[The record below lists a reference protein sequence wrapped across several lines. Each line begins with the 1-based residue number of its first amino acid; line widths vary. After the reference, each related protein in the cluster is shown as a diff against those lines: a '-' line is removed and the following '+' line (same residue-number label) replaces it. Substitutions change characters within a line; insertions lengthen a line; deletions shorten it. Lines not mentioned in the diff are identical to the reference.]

1 MDETKISTE
10 KKVVLYDPKAW
21 PFGPLSPQNI
31 DDLFLDEKKYPTVIN
46 YVLTNTLVTPIYK
59 LGLQFASI
67 QPRSID
73 ATKKEERIKQIIET
87 VAGHEKRLLTEAEMQ
102 EIRNL
107 VNWEQDMAVMNIYE
121 KWHHFL
127 YKERVDTTYKALEA
141 AFKAKY
147 EQDPIFAQSLN
158 ATGDRAIEYISPNT
172 ILGTGPQEE
181 RADGSPDWNG
191 LNLLGVCLTQLR
203 HREGLARAYQAKQEL
218 ETRQREE
225 ILNVWRAENILL
237 YEIQK
242 HNSIERFLGKSAAEI
257 VAAFPEMPDQPLL
270 HDSIVR
276 MYKRQRG
283 PVAELYRKEITAPGS
298 LADHYYQKV
307 LKENKEK
314 THLQKMRDI
323 IVMYTEYIIEQS
335 HPEFSREEVAKAAEQ
350 LEWTAPSVE
359 AYNILRAKIIK
370 LYKERKLPAEALDR
384 ISMFIEESKEASED
398 ASEEVEN
405 EEKEEETREET
416 SSTASSSDSDDP
428 LKQLLGTEKD
438 KKALLANRLAEYTG
452 RKPKKYKSWSIKK
465 LKTAIRHYQ
474 HEKTSDSDEKEYV
487 DEEDLPEEQG
497 EWILYVKRAKGE
509 GKIEIGRRQK
519 KPTLTE
525 IEEIVKKYNK
535 KNKKLKPA
543 IDEDQIFFLT
553 DYPRRGVTTVEIRH
567 GDGSKENFS
576 EYNHGP
582 QKVVHPNTNDAFT
595 IQPSLPDRKEIVEE
609 YNSHRKI
616 KPSQIVVSWAP
627 TNPIDPILLEEEI
640 NIEEPEIIPIRGSP
654 IKVFTS
660 VTENSPETGVFS
672 PVYEKDFEI
681 DGLFY
686 PTVAHYITTCL
697 LAATGM
703 KINERAKP
711 AYTRGMPMVEAYNL
725 LSSPQLHRKS
735 NMIPINDAT
744 QIWETR
750 YNETFRELLKE
761 FSRIALN
768 KKFTQSGMQNLL
780 LLTGDKE
787 IIWGDKHDAFLGLGE
802 RPAQG
807 SNTIGKLM
815 MEIRGNLKG
824 KIDSKTF
831 IPYLQIFTFFLQDP
845 FMRNWIRRRVKEM
858 IGMVSKLHALTP
870 EEEITPKFIDNVL
883 KEMYIPCNTVNSLN
897 EVEELSTLP
906 RKEIAGKKKESLKV
920 VPYMPREFVIL
931 VDECNGLPP
940 VEDTVTKEIEEKK
953 KALEEEEKNLDIE
966 LNMNLA
972 KNMSKLEKEISLSRE
987 DVAKKIQELEKT
999 AAFQKKNSAEQNK
1012 ERAKIWRSMS
1022 REVNTKLDQQA
1033 GKITHAIV
1041 DRKSLPKYIK
1051 NIAPIV
1057 DELLELYK
1065 KRKEILE
1072 HRDRMYEE
1080 ISIAYWERATSSIHS
1095 LLSLLKN
1102 TTEDD
1107 VRKLIIGA
1115 EELASK
1121 PSLCTNIGVEL
1132 QDPAENCIASALVN
1146 ILVGIERF
1154 TKFYKIEFVFNS
1166 ELAVSILLGKSVKRM
1181 PELNFPG
1188 YEEDESMAKRK
1199 KKKEDDKEE
1208 NKEEDKASIATSVAT
1223 SAATEEAA
1231 EVEEDEEKAI
1241 SESGFEILTE
1251 ESQHEQDYE
1260 ESEPESEKEE
1270 NDNEIEEAA
1279 EFGFRRKARFGVG
1292 FAVKGHIRGAP
1303 TVDLAPYIILV
1314 KQVVGEDHDYTI
1326 FHAKQLASAVKA
1338 VKDYKFMDEGIKR
1351 TRINFFATLR

>member
-1 MDETKISTE
+1 MDEKKISE
-10 KKVVLYDPKAW
+10 KKITLYDPKAW
-21 PFGPLSPQNI
+21 PFGPLSSINI

-46 YVLTNTLVTPIYK
+46 YVLTNTLITPIYK

-73 ATKKEERIKQIIET
+73 ATKKEERIAQIIET

-102 EIRNL
+102 EIRDM
-107 VNWEQDMAVMNIYE
+107 VNWEQDMAAMNIYE

-127 YKERVDTTYKALEA
+127 YKERVDITYKALEA

-158 ATGDRAIEYISPNT
+158 ATGNRKIEYVSPNT

-191 LNLLGVCLTQLR
+191 LNLLGICLTQLR
-203 HREGLARAYQAKQEL
+203 HRESLVRAYQAKQEL

-237 YEIQK
+237 YEIQR

-257 VAAFPEMPDQPLL
+257 VAAVPEFPDQPLL

-283 PVAELYRKEITAPGS
+283 PVAGLYRKEILTPGS
-298 LADHYYQKV
+298 LAEHYYQKV
-307 LKENKEK
+307 QKENREK
-314 THLQKMRDI
+314 SHLQKMHDI
-323 IVMYTEYIIEQS
+323 IIMYTEYIIEQS

-370 LYKERKLPAEALDR
+370 LYKEKKLPAEALDR
-384 ISMFIEESKEASED
+384 ISMFIEEASENA
-398 ASEEVEN
+398 ASEEVEIEN
-405 EEKEEETREET
+405 EDEKKEEETREET
-416 SSTASSSDSDDP
+416 SSTNSSSSDSDDP

-438 KKALLANRLAEYTG
+438 RKALLANRLAGYTG
-452 RKPKKYKSWSIKK
+452 RKAKKYKNWSTEK
-465 LKTAIRHYQ
+465 LKSAIKHYEAENESQ
-474 HEKTSDSDEKEYV
+474 EQAEFS
-487 DEEDLPEEQG
+487 EEELPEAQG
-497 EWILYVKRAKGE
+497 EWILYVKREKGM
-509 GKIEIGRRQK
+509 GKTEIGRRQK
-519 KPTLTE
+519 KPTLSE

-535 KNKKLKPA
+535 KNKKPA
-543 IDEDQIFFLT
+543 IDEEQIFFLT
-553 DYPRRGVTTVEIRH
+553 DYPKRGVTTVEIRH
-567 GDGSKENFS
+567 GDGTKEAFG
-576 EYNHGP
+576 EYNYKS
-582 QKVVHPNTNDAFT
+582 QKVESFEIN
-595 IQPSLPDRKEIVEE
+595 PSLPDRKEIVEE

-616 KPSQIVVSWAP
+616 KPSQIVVSWAS
-627 TNPIDPILLEEEI
+627 TNPVDPILLEEEI
-640 NIEEPEIIPIRGSP
+640 NIEEPEIIPMQGTP
-654 IKVFTS
+654 IKVYTS
-660 VTENSPETGVFS
+660 AAENSSETGVFS
-672 PVYEKDFEI
+672 PVYEKDFKV
-681 DGLFY
+681 DGLIY

-711 AYTRGMPMVEAYNL
+711 AYTRGMTMVEAYNL
-725 LSSPQLHRKS
+725 LSSNLINK
-735 NMIPINDAT
+735 MIPINDAT

-750 YNETFRELLKE
+750 YNETFKELLKE

-768 KKFTQSGMQNLL
+768 KKFTHSGMQNLL

-802 RPAQG
+802 KPAQG

-815 MEIRGNLKG
+815 MEIRANLKG

-831 IPYLQIFTFFLQDP
+831 TPYLQMFTFFLQDP

-870 EEEITPKFIDNVL
+870 EEEITPTFIDNVL
-883 KEMYIPCNTVNSLN
+883 KEIYIPCNTVNSLN
-897 EVEELSTLP
+897 EVEPLSTLP
-906 RKEIAGKKKESLKV
+906 RKEISSKKKESLKV
-920 VPYMPREFVIL
+920 VPYMPREFIIM

-940 VEDTVTKEIEEKK
+940 VEDTVTKEIAEKK
-953 KALEEEEKNLDIE
+953 KALEEEEKNLDIK
-966 LNMNLA
+966 LN
-972 KNMSKLEKEISLSRE
+972 KKLEKSMEKLENEINLSRE
-987 DVAKKIQELEKT
+987 EVVKKIQEMEKT
-999 AAFQKKNSAEQNK
+999 AAFQKKNTAEQNK

-1022 REVNTKLDQQA
+1022 RDVNTKLDQQA

-1041 DRKSLPKYIK
+1041 DRKSLPQYEK

-1057 DELLELYK
+1057 QDLLELYK
-1065 KRKEILE
+1065 KQKEMLE
-1072 HRDRMYEE
+1072 HKDRMYEE

-1132 QDPAENCIASALVN
+1132 QDPTENCIASALVN

-1154 TKFYKIEFVFNS
+1154 TKFYKIEFVFDVQ
-1166 ELAVSILLGKSVKRM
+1166 LAASILLGKSVKRM
-1181 PELNFPG
+1181 PDLNFPG
-1188 YEEDESMAKRK
+1188 YDEVLSK
-1199 KKKEDDKEE
+1199 KKKKAQK
-1208 NKEEDKASIATSVAT
+1208 KEEDKEEEKEEEEDKDKTSIATSVETVAT
-1223 SAATEEAA
+1223 SVATEEKS
-1231 EVEEDEEKAI
+1231 EEEEAI
-1241 SESGFEILTE
+1241 SESGFEI
-1251 ESQHEQDYE
+1251 DYE

-1270 NDNEIEEAA
+1270 NDNEIEEVA
-1279 EFGFRRKARFGVG
+1279 EFGFRRKAG
-1292 FAVKGHIRGAP
+1292 FAVRGHIRGAP
-1303 TVDLAPYIILV
+1303 SVELAPYIILV
-1314 KQVVGEDHDYTI
+1314 NQIVGEDNDYGI
-1326 FHAKQLASAVKA
+1326 SYAKQLAAAVKA
-1338 VKDYKFMDEGIKR
+1338 VKDFKFMDEGIKR